1 MSTDFSHVDP
11 NHAKRVTPPAIL
23 SQLVKL
29 LPWRKKDS
37 AFDNETGKISPV
49 SKIESVA
56 FKETLEINLNFFLF
70 LIDLNL
76 RINRNSV

>member
-1 MSTDFSHVDP
+1 
-11 NHAKRVTPPAIL
+11 PAIL

-49 SKIESVA
+49 SQ
-56 FKETLEINLNFFLF
+56 T
-70 LIDLNL
+70 
-76 RINRNSV
+76 